1 MSLADVQR
9 LIHNNSSR
17 LPCDGL
23 TLNCYVFSKMQLEA
37 YRCKLAFKFMD
48 TIEAL
53 KTQVPNL
60 THTSGISTCTLETG
74 GRSSKQAKPTD
85 LPQVAK
91 ISNFPENKNT
101 KAHGPCMHAYYQCS
115 HWELLMHF
123 PFTAIFYLQFGF
135 PAFCPPHNLSANRTK
150 RCHRSLPLRGF
161 LQCHACS
168 LPPQTTESKGRKEAA
183 QVHYDRVA
191 IAGVHMTN

>member
-1 MSLADVQR
+1 MVHLKEFTLQERGADPAVCGGPVRSEFVKMSLADVQR

-60 THTSGISTCTLETG
+60 THTSGISTFTLETG

-101 KAHGPCMHAYYQCS
+101 KAHGPCMHAY
-115 HWELLMHF
+115 
-123 PFTAIFYLQFGF
+123 
-135 PAFCPPHNLSANRTK
+135 
-150 RCHRSLPLRGF
+150 
-161 LQCHACS
+161 
-168 LPPQTTESKGRKEAA
+168 
-183 QVHYDRVA
+183 
-191 IAGVHMTN
+191 

>member
-1 MSLADVQR
+1 MVHLKEFTLQERGADPAVCGGPVRSEFVKMSLADVQR

-60 THTSGISTCTLETG
+60 IPTSGTSTCTLETG

-85 LPQVAK
+85 SLQVVKIHQKKVPQNKKNIKAHGLAVGGKNPK
-91 ISNFPENKNT
+91 IKKSPENK
-101 KAHGPCMHAYYQCS
+101 KYKGA
-115 HWELLMHF
+115 
-123 PFTAIFYLQFGF
+123 
-135 PAFCPPHNLSANRTK
+135 RTC
-150 RCHRSLPLRGF
+150 RRW
-161 LQCHACS
+161 
-168 LPPQTTESKGRKEAA
+168 
-183 QVHYDRVA
+183 
-191 IAGVHMTN
+191 